1 MGRLQ
6 ECHWSCWK
14 TKKETYHRKYCN
26 NLSSEMTVIFFSRTL
41 RTNIFNGKESKI
53 LDFHSQ
59 NLLGNMPQNIPK
71 GIEKKVQFNNTAG
84 TMVPNLG
91 YEIMDQGNK
100 SSQIQRISL
109 HFDVF
114 FSSNS
119 GKALDVT
126 NDSERR
132 NRIT

>member
-1 MGRLQ
+1 
-6 ECHWSCWK
+6 
-14 TKKETYHRKYCN
+14 
-26 NLSSEMTVIFFSRTL
+26 MTVIFFSRTL

-59 NLLGNMPQNIPK
+59 NLVGNMPQNIPK
-71 GIEKKVQFNNTAG
+71 GIRKEVQFNNTAG
-84 TMVPNLG
+84 TKVSNLG

-100 SSQIQRISL
+100 SSQIQRMSL

-114 FSSNS
+114 FSRHS
-119 GKALDVT
+119 GKALEDVT

>member
-1 MGRLQ
+1 
-6 ECHWSCWK
+6 
-14 TKKETYHRKYCN
+14 
-26 NLSSEMTVIFFSRTL
+26 
-41 RTNIFNGKESKI
+41 
-53 LDFHSQ
+53 
-59 NLLGNMPQNIPK
+59 MPQNIPK
-71 GIEKKVQFNNTAG
+71 GIKKEVQFSNTAG

-100 SSQIQRISL
+100 SSQIQRINL

-119 GKALDVT
+119 GKALEDVT

>member
-1 MGRLQ
+1 
-6 ECHWSCWK
+6 
-14 TKKETYHRKYCN
+14 
-26 NLSSEMTVIFFSRTL
+26 
-41 RTNIFNGKESKI
+41 
-53 LDFHSQ
+53 
-59 NLLGNMPQNIPK
+59 MPQNIPK